1 MKGGNYSIFHDRYL
15 VINNIA
21 YYPLQAA
28 QNSKPIMDAFLD
40 CCQARGIQTQENSTT
55 ADAAV
60 IWSALWHGR
69 MAGNEQVYQHYRAQ
83 GKPVIIIEVGA
94 LYRGTTWKIA
104 VNNITSAGYY
114 GHEQNL
120 DWDRPKRL
128 GISLAQTTRP
138 KDQIIVA
145 AQHRSSLQ
153 LAGVEL
159 ESWITHQMV
168 ELKKHTDRP
177 IVVRPHP
184 RCRLRTELLPKDT
197 QYEIPHKLTNTY
209 DSFDMH
215 FDCHA
220 VVNYNSGPGIQAAIS
235 GTRPIVDKTSL
246 AAPVAV
252 SIDNI
257 EKTYEVDRDRWL
269 VEICHT
275 EYTLQEIEQG
285 LWLKRLQ
292 EAL

>member
-1 MKGGNYSIFHDRYL
+1 MIK
-15 VINNIA
+15 NIA

-28 QNSKPIMDAFLD
+28 QNSKPVMDAFLD
-40 CCQARGIQTQENSTT
+40 CCQARGIQTQENSMT

-69 MAGNEQVYQHYRAQ
+69 MASNKQVYQHYRAQ

-104 VNNITSAGYY
+104 VNNITNAGYY
-114 GHEQNL
+114 GHDQNL

-128 GISLAQTTRP
+128 GISLAQTTCP

-159 ESWITHQMV
+159 ESWITQQIT
-168 ELKKHTDRP
+168 KIKQHTDRP

-184 RCRLRTELLPKDT
+184 RCRLSTELLPKET
-197 QYEIPHKLTNTY
+197 QYETPHKLSNTY

-257 EKTYEVDRDRWL
+257 EKTYEVDRDQWL